1 MEILRIEYKMS
12 TSKLSR
18 PFSPCPK
25 CEVCYDIPAEF
36 SERVTPLINEILTTK
51 LALDPIA
58 MKGGTSPREASTGSF
73 VFVDTAISKPAA
85 PRPQKLE
92 IGGGIHGGYKPDVE
106 LKAPLSIGVTSKIPT
121 FPKGIGQGFGQRGL
135 VKGGPS
141 YEKKFETY
149 LNDIVLPALEIIQ
162 SALLCPEPNNS
173 GEIENINSNYY
184 GGSSMKKRK
193 KTLKVM
199 RGGMTCKSCK
209 RCAYKDTTQIIK
221 DALNKCIKIINTII
235 LTNGNQIS
243 YIGDTDSNK
252 NIRDKI
258 KIDMTNAMKVI
269 QEKSP
274 CPVANNSGESENS
287 NWGGGKRSTRK
298 LAMKKRR
305 KSLRRRRF

>member
-1 MEILRIEYKMS
+1 MS

-18 PFSPCPK
+18 PNRPRPRCPK

-92 IGGGIHGGYKPDVE
+92 IGGGIDGGQTPDVE
-106 LKAPLSIGVTSKIPT
+106 LKVPLSIGVTSKIPT
-121 FPKGIGQGFGQRGL
+121 FPRGPGQRGL
-135 VKGGPS
+135 VKGLVGIMPPS

-149 LNDIVLPALEIIQ
+149 LNDIVLPALEQIQ

-173 GEIENINSNYY
+173 GESENINSNYY

-199 RGGMTCKSCK
+199 RGGMTCTICK

-287 NWGGGKRSTRK
+287 YWGGSKRSTRK

>member
-1 MEILRIEYKMS
+1 
-12 TSKLSR
+12 
-18 PFSPCPK
+18 
-25 CEVCYDIPAEF
+25 
-36 SERVTPLINEILTTK
+36 
-51 LALDPIA
+51 
-58 MKGGTSPREASTGSF
+58 
-73 VFVDTAISKPAA
+73 
-85 PRPQKLE
+85 
-92 IGGGIHGGYKPDVE
+92 
-106 LKAPLSIGVTSKIPT
+106 
-121 FPKGIGQGFGQRGL
+121 
-135 VKGGPS
+135 
-141 YEKKFETY
+141 
-149 LNDIVLPALEIIQ
+149 VLPALEQIQ

-173 GEIENINSNYY
+173 GESENINSNYY

-199 RGGMTCKSCK
+199 RGGMTCKSCI

-287 NWGGGKRSTRK
+287 TWGGSKRSTRK

>member
-1 MEILRIEYKMS
+1 MS
-12 TSKLSR
+12 TPKPGR
-18 PFSPCPK
+18 PIRPPIRPRPQCPTCK
-25 CEVCYDIPAEF
+25 VCYDIPAAF
-36 SERVTPLINEILTTK
+36 SKDITPIINDILTKK
-51 LALDPIA
+51 LALDPIGDTLIKPLYPIA
-58 MKGGTSPREASTGSF
+58 MKGGTSPWEASTGSF

-85 PRPQKLE
+85 ARPRKLE
-92 IGGGIHGGYKPDVE
+92 IGGGM
-106 LKAPLSIGVTSKIPT
+106 GV
-121 FPKGIGQGFGQRGL
+121 G
-135 VKGGPS
+135 VKGFLGKKFTPS

-149 LNDIVLPALEIIQ
+149 LNEIVLPALEQIQ
-162 SALLCPEPNNS
+162 SALLCPEANNS

-199 RGGMTCKSCK
+199 RGGWTCSVCK
-209 RCAYKDTTQIIK
+209 TCNYKDTTPQEIK

-235 LTNGNQIS
+235 LTNGNQIP

-252 NIRDKI
+252 TISKI
-258 KIDMTNAMKVI
+258 IVDMTNAMKVI

-274 CPVANNSGESENS
+274 CPVANNYGESENS
-287 NWGGGKRSTRK
+287 YWGGSKRSTRK

>member
-1 MEILRIEYKMS
+1 MEEVPFTPKPGRLSY
-12 TSKLSR
+12 SK
-18 PFSPCPK
+18 CPK

-36 SERVTPLINEILTTK
+36 SKHITPIINDILTTK
-51 LALDPIA
+51 LALDPIDP
-58 MKGGTSPREASTGSF
+58 MMRGGSKRSYWRRLEYDPEELVTARNHALMHDPAKLGLHCYGRERKDELVGGLST
-73 VFVDTAISKPAA
+73 KP
-85 PRPQKLE
+85 
-92 IGGGIHGGYKPDVE
+92 
-106 LKAPLSIGVTSKIPT
+106 IPGRKKVQ
-121 FPKGIGQGFGQRGL
+121 PSHYQEKFG
-135 VKGGPS
+135 
-141 YEKKFETY
+141 TY
-149 LNDIVLPALEIIQ
+149 LNDIVLPALEKIQ

-199 RGGMTCKSCK
+199 RGGMKCKSCTACVY
-209 RCAYKDTTQIIK
+209 RNTHPQVIK

-235 LTNGNQIS
+235 LTNGNQIT

-252 NIRDKI
+252 SIRDKI
-258 KIDMTNAMKVI
+258 TIDMTNAMKVI

-287 NWGGGKRSTRK
+287 YWGGGKRSTRK